1 MSLDAFGF
9 SVFENIP
16 HLEQM
21 YERYLQNPN
30 NVDNS
35 WRKAFEKIDN
45 YCSKPL
51 ADASSHLIDRAQL
64 DIPLFIQDLIGKN
77 APPDLRIDHLIQ
89 AYRTYGYLT
98 ADINPI
104 ATHPIEIPRQ
114 LQLKSLGFSEDELS
128 KRFPTLGL
136 LEEKEASLQE
146 IIDVLKEI
154 YCGHIGIEYFGI
166 QDPSLEQWL
175 EQHVEPSRSKIHLS
189 IDQKKLI
196 LQHLNKSELFESFL
210 HTKYV
215 GQKRFSLEGGE
226 TLIPILAAIIDI
238 GSQQGAEEFVL
249 GMAHRGRLNVLA
261 NILEKSYSQIFSEFE
276 EGYIP
281 FSFEGSGDVKYH
293 KGFSSLIQ
301 TASGKTVKVDLS
313 PNPSHLESV
322 NSVVEGMVYAKQLQ
336 RGDIQKEKVI
346 PVLIHGDAAISGQG
360 VVYETMQLC
369 KLPGYDTGGTIHII
383 INNQIGF
390 TTLPKD
396 ARSTFYCSDI
406 AQTFEAPVFH
416 VNVESPEACVFAT
429 ILAVEM
435 RQKFHCDVMIDLNCY
450 RKYGHN
456 EGDEP
461 AFTQPLQYQ
470 LIRKKKPI
478 REIYRDDLLRQ
489 GVLEQQIVES
499 LEHDFKEAL
508 QKAHSIS
515 KASEETFLT
524 KREPSKPNIFELIH
538 TAVPKETLRTLAKKF
553 CSIPEDLMIHP
564 KIAKLAQERLEMV
577 LDGKDPRP
585 IDWGM
590 GETLAYASLLG
601 EGIHVRLSGQDSC
614 RGTFSHRHALWMDQM
629 LEKAYFPLNHLD
641 DNQGK
646 FTVYNSPLSEY
657 AVLGF
662 EFGYSSAYS
671 KALVIW
677 EAQFGDF
684 CNAAQVIIDQYISTA
699 EQKWGL
705 KEGVVLFLPH
715 AYEGQGPEHSSG
727 RMERFLTLCGNNN
740 MVVAN
745 PTLPAQLFHILRRQV
760 LKPMLK
766 PLIVFTPKGLLRHP
780 ECVNCLDDFAQGNF
794 KEIMDD
800 PTPPVKAKKLVFCS
814 GHIFYDLIQE
824 RRNRSEQNMAII
836 RVEQLY
842 PLHREVIKEMLH
854 KYRGFSKC
862 IWAQEEPRNMG
873 AWHFI
878 KSEIQ
883 SLLPKGKDFE
893 YIGRAQSASPAVGSY
908 ALHKKEYAKFIKE
921 LFEET
926 K

>member
-1 MSLDAFGF
+1 MSLDAFVFSGF
-9 SVFENIP
+9 ANVP
-16 HLEQM
+16 HLEKM
-21 YERYLQNPN
+21 YAKYLQNPKS
-30 NVDNS
+30 VDRS
-35 WRKAFEKIDN
+35 WREVFEKLDN
-45 YCSKPL
+45 YYAKPL

-64 DIPLFIQDLIGKN
+64 DIQPVLIEELIGKN

-89 AYRTYGYLT
+89 AYRMYGHLM
-98 ADINPI
+98 ANINPI
-104 ATHPIEIPRQ
+104 STHPIEIPRQ
-114 LQLKSLGFSEDELS
+114 LQLNNLGFSQEELS
-128 KRFPTLGL
+128 KRFPTHGL
-136 LEEKEASLQE
+136 LEDKEATLQE

-154 YCGHIGIEYFGI
+154 YCGYIGIEYFGI
-166 QDPSLEQWL
+166 QDPKLEHWL
-175 EQHVEPSRSKIHLS
+175 QQHIEPSRSKIQLS

-215 GQKRFSLEGGE
+215 GQKRFSLEGAE

-238 GSQQGAEEFVL
+238 GSQEGVEEFVL

-281 FSFEGSGDVKYH
+281 LSFEGSGDVKYH
-293 KGFSSLIQ
+293 KGFSSVIK
-301 TASGKTVKVDLS
+301 TAGGKTVKVDLS

-322 NSVVEGMVYAKQLQ
+322 DPVVEGMIYAKQIQ
-336 RGDIQKEKVI
+336 INDTQKEKVI
-346 PVLIHGDAAISGQG
+346 PILIHGDAAISGQG

-369 KLPGYDTGGTIHII
+369 KLKGYDTGGTIHII

-396 ARSTFYCSDI
+396 ARSTLYCSDI
-406 AQTFEAPVFH
+406 AHTFSAPVFH
-416 VNVESPEACVFAT
+416 VNVESPESCVYAT

-435 RQKFHCDVMIDLNCY
+435 RHKFHCDVIIDLNCY

-461 AFTQPLQYQ
+461 AFTQPLEYQ

-478 REIYRDDLLRQ
+478 REIYRDDLLHQ
-489 GVLEQQIVES
+489 GILERQIVES
-499 LEHDFKEAL
+499 LEQDFKEAL
-508 QKAHSIS
+508 HKAHSIS
-515 KASEETFLT
+515 KTPEKPPKKL
-524 KREPSKPNIFELIH
+524 EPSKQNIFEPVQ
-538 TAVPKETLRTLAKKF
+538 TGVDKKTLRALAKKF
-553 CSIPEDLMIHP
+553 CSIPEDLTIHP

-577 LDGKDPRP
+577 ADVKDPRP

-590 GETLAYASLLG
+590 GETLAYASLLWQ
-601 EGIHVRLSGQDSC
+601 GIHVRLSGQDSC

-629 LEKAYFPLNHLD
+629 MEKAYFPLNHLD
-641 DNQGK
+641 ENQGK
-646 FTVYNSPLSEY
+646 FDVYNSPLSEY

-662 EFGYSSAYS
+662 EFGYSSAYPQ
-671 KALVIW
+671 ALVIW

-715 AYEGQGPEHSSG
+715 AYEGQGPEHSSS
-727 RMERFLTLCGNNN
+727 RMERFLALCGNDN
-740 MVVAN
+740 MLVVN
-745 PTLPAQLFHILRRQV
+745 PTLPAQLFHLLRRQV

-766 PLIVFTPKGLLRHP
+766 PLVVFTPKGLLRHP
-780 ECVNCLDDFAQGNF
+780 ECVNTLDDFAKGSF
-794 KEIMDD
+794 REIIDD
-800 PTPPVKAKKLVFCS
+800 PHPPKKGKKLVFCS

-824 RRNRSEQNMAII
+824 RRNRKEKNMAIVRI
-836 RVEQLY
+836 EQLY
-842 PLHREVIKEMLH
+842 PLHMDGIKEIIR

-873 AWHFI
+873 AWHSI
-878 KSEIQ
+878 KPEIQ
-883 SLLPKGKDFE
+883 SLLPAGKE
-893 YIGRAQSASPAVGSY
+893 LQYIGRVRSASPAAGSY
-908 ALHKKEYAKFIKE
+908 ALHKKEYAEFIKE